1 MASRL
6 LMWSK
11 HPDHLS
17 DLTLRSALLYVPC
30 SFHAASL
37 LRALPLAT
45 PFCSTHCPRS
55 SHSWL
60 LRILQFQ
67 LQVTSSETSLITHV
81 KHTTQGMIKHHPVLF
96 YNTIATQNYLKL
108 PCTYWLIVCPHLP
121 TPRRAL
127 FVLLTI
133 ASQHLKFLIL
143 GCSKS
148 FCE

>member
-1 MASRL
+1 MKKPISL
-6 LMWSK
+6 LLAHTDSVLRVKIHIMNS
-11 HPDHLS
+11 
-17 DLTLRSALLYVPC
+17 LRSGIIK
-30 SFHAASL
+30 FH
-37 LRALPLAT
+37 LPEDI